1 MSRTGR
7 SGTGTRLRTAGRAV
21 AVVAGAVLLAACGGD
36 DAGEGEDAAVP
47 DDSAVADEVP
57 LDTGEPPVFDGD
69 PDSEFCRRSRES
81 AERPVLDP
89 FAPGLDAR
97 EVELRFRALAQRFGE
112 FADVA
117 PEPLADDLA
126 LLDERF
132 GELSELLEG
141 ADYDFTQLA
150 EQGVDM
156 SAFDDPAFAAVAA
169 RLAAYQDQV
178 CEQEVEAG

>member
-1 MSRTGR
+1 MRR
-7 SGTGTRLRTAGRAV
+7 SLAA
-21 AVVAGAVLLAACGGD
+21 AAGAALVLVAACGSDDGD
-36 DAGEGEDAAVP
+36 DAAMPEDP
-47 DDSAVADEVP
+47 AVAEDVP

-69 PDSEFCRRSRES
+69 PDSEFCRRSHES

-141 ADYDFTQLA
+141 AEYDFARLA
-150 EQGVDM
+150 EQGADI
-156 SAFDDPAFAAVAA
+156 SAFDDPAFEAVAA
-169 RLAAYQDQV
+169 RLAAYQEQV
-178 CEQEVEAG
+178 CDREVEAG